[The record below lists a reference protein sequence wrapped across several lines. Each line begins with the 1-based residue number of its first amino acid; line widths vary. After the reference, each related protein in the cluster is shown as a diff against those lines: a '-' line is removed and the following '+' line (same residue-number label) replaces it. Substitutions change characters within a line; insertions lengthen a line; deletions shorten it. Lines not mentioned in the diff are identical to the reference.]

1 MKGARRTNP
10 EGSFDSVSGFRHGIF
25 ETFLRE
31 EPRYPKAFR
40 RGEEHMSTV
49 VKVIE
54 VIAQSE
60 KSFDDAAQSAVK
72 EVAKTVKN
80 IKSVWIDNFSGTVQG
95 DRITEYRVNA
105 KVSFVVE
112 GHK

>member
-1 MKGARRTNP
+1 
-10 EGSFDSVSGFRHGIF
+10 
-25 ETFLRE
+25 
-31 EPRYPKAFR
+31 
-40 RGEEHMSTV
+40 MSTV

-60 KSFDDAAQSAVK
+60 NSFDDAAKNAVK
-72 EVAKTVKN
+72 EVAKTVKG
-80 IKSVWIDNFSGTVQG
+80 IKSVWIDNFSATVEG
-95 DRITEYRVNA
+95 SRIVEYRINA